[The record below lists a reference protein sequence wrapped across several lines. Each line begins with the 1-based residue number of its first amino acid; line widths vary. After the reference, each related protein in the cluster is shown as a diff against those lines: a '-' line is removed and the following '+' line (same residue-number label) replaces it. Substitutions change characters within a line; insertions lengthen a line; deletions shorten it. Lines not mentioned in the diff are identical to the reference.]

1 MKAKTDKKRL
11 ELLFKGLKEFSCE
24 GIFDMGLIISKSVP
38 KKSELDQFFPKG
50 IQHEVISV
58 GKESFPDDVI
68 AEILDAFQDKK
79 WVVISLED
87 GVLPGRLY
95 NQLRLLATLNRIQ
108 IMNLTGKNEA
118 NVRQPKES
126 RVVLVSSKENLEKI
140 ENPTFMN
147 LFGMVADIS

>member
-1 MKAKTDKKRL
+1 M
-11 ELLFKGLKEFSCE
+11 
-24 GIFDMGLIISKSVP
+24 
-38 KKSELDQFFPKG
+38 
-50 IQHEVISV
+50 
-58 GKESFPDDVI
+58 
-68 AEILDAFQDKK
+68 
-79 WVVISLED
+79 
-87 GVLPGRLY
+87 RLY

>member
-1 MKAKTDKKRL
+1 VDQQERAEARLGLGAPLVCGVGLGLLPKPCGGLILENLILLIFDPRDLKRFSADLQNFKNNVIIKNMKAKTDKKRL

-68 AEILDAFQDKK
+68 AEILDA
-79 WVVISLED
+79 SL
-87 GVLPGRLY
+87 
-95 NQLRLLATLNRIQ
+95 
-108 IMNLTGKNEA
+108 
-118 NVRQPKES
+118 
-126 RVVLVSSKENLEKI
+126 
-140 ENPTFMN
+140 
-147 LFGMVADIS
+147 